1 MINLIWFMFGFA
13 VGLFSNLIIG
23 VIKHSL
29 YMNSKKQKEKLLRK
43 EWTI

>member
-1 MINLIWFMFGFA
+1 MIKFIWFIFGFA

-29 YMNSKKQKEKLLRK
+29 YMKSKKTKRK
-43 EWTI
+43 EWMI